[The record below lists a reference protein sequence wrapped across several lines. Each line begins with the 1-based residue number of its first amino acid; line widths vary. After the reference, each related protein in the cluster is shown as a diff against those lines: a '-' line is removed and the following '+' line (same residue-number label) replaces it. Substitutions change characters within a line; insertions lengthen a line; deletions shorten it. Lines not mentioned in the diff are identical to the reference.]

1 MKESL
6 LDMWILF
13 KKKKWNQIKVP
24 KYEYQYGIG
33 VNGDVDAAM
42 FLQSMLLFLF
52 LVFNI
57 IELIKLLEINN
68 GLSGA

>member
-1 MKESL
+1 M
-6 LDMWILF
+6 
-13 KKKKWNQIKVP
+13 P